1 MQCLIVTKFCKLGC
15 IDCRMEI
22 GRYHHLQIPKPVSF
36 WEISTTFSL
45 LIMPMEEVGIC
56 LEIET
61 SQVESEA
68 KRQEKKT

>member
-1 MQCLIVTKFCKLGC
+1 
-15 IDCRMEI
+15 MEI
-22 GRYHHLQIPKPVSF
+22 GRYHHSQIPKPVSF
-36 WEISTTFSL
+36 WEIGTTFSL
-45 LIMPMEEVGIC
+45 LIMPMEKEEVGIC